1 MEEILNIENTFVMV
15 KPDGVQRGLTGAIIS
30 RFEQKGLKITGMKMI
45 VLSKEMAE
53 KHYSEHKGKVF
64 FESLI
69 NFIISG
75 PVVAF
80 ILEGP
85 GAINIVR
92 KIVGATNPANAE
104 PGSIRGDHVIN
115 TTFNIIHASDS
126 IDSALREIDVFFS
139 KDEICNYNLEIEK
152 FLFPS

>member
-1 MEEILNIENTFVMV
+1 MEELVDIENTFVMV
-15 KPDGVQRGLTGAIIS
+15 KPDGVQRGLIGAIIS
-30 RFEQKGLKITGMKMI
+30 RFEQKGLKIIGMKMMI
-45 VLSKEMAE
+45 LSRELAE
-53 KHYSEHKGKVF
+53 NHYSEHKGKVF

-92 KIVGATNPANAE
+92 RIIGATDPANAE

-115 TTFNIIHASDS
+115 TTFNVIHSSDS
-126 IDSALREIDVFFS
+126 TDSAVRETDMFFR
-139 KDEICNYNLEIEK
+139 KDEICNYNLEVEK

>member
-1 MEEILNIENTFVMV
+1 MEETLNIEKTFVMV
-15 KPDGVQRGLTGAIIS
+15 KPDGVQRGLTGGIIS
-30 RFEQKGLKITGMKMI
+30 RFEQKGLKIIGMKMMVI
-45 VLSKEMAE
+45 NRNMGE

-69 NFIISG
+69 NFITSG

-85 GAINIVR
+85 GAISIVR

-104 PGSIRGDHVIN
+104 PGSIRGDHVIH
-115 TTFNIIHASDS
+115 TTYNIIHASDS
-126 IDSALREIDVFFS
+126 TDSSARESGLFFN
-139 KDEICNYNLEIEK
+139 DNEIFNYDLEIEK
-152 FLFPS
+152 YLFPS

>member
-1 MEEILNIENTFVMV
+1 MDIENTFVMV

-30 RFEQKGLKITGMKMI
+30 RFEQKGLKIIGIKMMI
-45 VLSKEMAE
+45 LSREIAE

-64 FESLI
+64 FEPLI

-92 KIVGATNPANAE
+92 KIIGATDPANAE
-104 PGSIRGDHVIN
+104 SGSIRGDYVIN
-115 TTFNIIHASDS
+115 TTFNVIHASDS
-126 IDSALREIDVFFS
+126 TDSALRESDMFFK
-139 KDEICNYNLEIEK
+139 KDEICNYNLEVEK